1 MAPIVG
7 KNLLTNRAPFRNLMG
22 SITLERKRKIF
33 ELMGYSPHAGQIPI
47 HESTQKIRTVCCG
60 RRFGKSKLA
69 AAEAVV
75 CALLGG
81 GVWCVAPDY
90 ELSSIVFDEALA
102 FVTQS
107 GLAGQLAAEPRTARG
122 RQMMVFKSG
131 GWILGKSSHKPRSL
145 LGRGLDLVIYDE
157 AATEDNGEIFHQYLR
172 PVLIDRAG
180 HFLAISTPRGDNWF
194 KELFDK
200 GQAGLKLYR
209 SWQMPSATNPH
220 LTPEEIAE
228 LGEDY
233 PEQFWR
239 QEILAEFLENVG
251 ALFRGYREISILEEM
266 WENAPQYGQCAIG
279 VDLGRHE
286 DFTVISVLDMNTG
299 DEVYLERFNQLD
311 WTVIE
316 EKIARVADRFRG
328 PVLVDSTGVGDR
340 SFRALEELITDVP
353 LEPFTFTNISKVNVI
368 NQLALAIQDKEI
380 RFLGKKVKDA
390 ADFAIGTYAM
400 GEMSSYRYERTKG
413 GKLTMNAPPGKH
425 DDVVIARA
433 LALECALRYGGT
445 MRRPAGIGTSTP
457 ATNPAE
463 EIQEKFGG
471 ELADPRSFSG
481 EGARNFGSAGSSL
494 RRSFGKRRR

>member
-1 MAPIVG
+1 MAPVVG

-22 SITLERKRKIF
+22 SVTFERKAKIF
-33 ELMGYSPHAGQIPI
+33 ELMGYEPHSGQIPI
-47 HESTQKIRTVCCG
+47 HECLKRVRTVCCG

-75 CALLGG
+75 CAILGG

-90 ELSSIVFDEALA
+90 ELSSIVFDEAMA

-107 GLAGQLAAEPRTARG
+107 GLAGQLASEPRTARG

-145 LGRGLDLVIYDE
+145 LGRGIDLVIYDE

-172 PVLIDRAG
+172 PVLIDRVG

-200 GQAGLKLYR
+200 GQQEVKLYK
-209 SWQMPSATNPH
+209 SWQMPSETNPF
-220 LTPEEIAE
+220 LSREEIKE

-251 ALFRGYREISILEEM
+251 ALFRGYREISTLESM
-266 WENAPQYGQCAIG
+266 WENAPKFGQCAIG

-286 DFTVISVLDMNTG
+286 DFTVVCVLDMETG
-299 DEVYLERFNQLD
+299 DEVYLERFNNLD

-316 EKIARVADRFRG
+316 EKIARVADRFKG

-340 SFRALEELITDVP
+340 SFRAIEELITDVP
-353 LEPFTFTNISKVNVI
+353 LEPFVFTNISKVNLI
-368 NQLALAIQDKEI
+368 NQLALAIQDKEL
-380 RFLGKKVKDA
+380 RFIGKNVLAHDSDFKLGA
-390 ADFAIGTYAM
+390 YAM
-400 GEMSSYRYERTKG
+400 GEMSSYRYERTKS

-433 LALECALRYGGT
+433 LALESALRYGGT
-445 MRRPAGIGTSTP
+445 IRRPRA
-457 ATNPAE
+457 AE
-463 EIQEKFGG
+463 PGSLPNDPGQSLREQFGA
-471 ELADPRSFSG
+471 EAPDPRSFT
-481 EGARNFGSAGSSL
+481 ENARNFGSGSSSL
-494 RRSFGKRRR
+494 RRTFGKRRR